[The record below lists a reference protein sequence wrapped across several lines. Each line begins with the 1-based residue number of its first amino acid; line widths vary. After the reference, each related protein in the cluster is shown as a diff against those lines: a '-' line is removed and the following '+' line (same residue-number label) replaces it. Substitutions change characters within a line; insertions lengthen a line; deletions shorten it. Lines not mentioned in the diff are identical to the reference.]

1 MDVQM
6 AVRQRHSVRKYTDDS
21 VPKELLRD
29 LIDAAHESPTWA
41 NGQEIRYNIVKSEQ
55 ARERLLDA
63 SDYNRKY
70 FARATEIVVVSA
82 VKNVA
87 ASGDAYSHTSAEWTM
102 FDGGIAVGAFTL
114 LAWERGIGTVIVGDY
129 DVQVVA
135 EAVALPSGEMPIAVI
150 CLGYPAFPPKSP
162 KKMGVQEVMRC
173 V

>member
-6 AVRQRHSVRKYTDDS
+6 AARQRHSVRKYADEP
-21 VPKELLRD
+21 VPEELLLD

-41 NGQEIRYNIVKSEQ
+41 NGQEIRYNVVKSEQ

-70 FARATEIVVVSA
+70 FARATDIVIVSA

-87 ASGDAYSHTSAEWTM
+87 ASGDAYSHTSTEWTM

-114 LAWERGIGTVIVGDY
+114 LAWEKGIGTVIVGDY
-129 DVQVVA
+129 DAGVVA
-135 EAVALPSGEMPIAVI
+135 EAVGLPPEEMPLAVI

-162 KKMGVQEVMRC
+162 KKVSVQEVVRY